1 MTTYKKNSPYYTTEV
16 VNGYL
21 DTLNY
26 RNIPA
31 QSDDILFTVTKNY
44 EHRPDLL
51 AHDIYGDVGLWWVFV
66 VRNSAVMS
74 DPIFDMISG
83 VKIYL
88 PKITTINKALGL

>member
-1 MTTYKKNSPYYTTEV
+1 MSNYKKNSPYFNTPI

-74 DPIFDMISG
+74 DPVFDMVSG
-83 VKIYL
+83 VQIYL